1 MSPRVFGV
9 INMEKA
15 KILIID
21 DEIEICLNMKDMFA
35 FEGWEADYATTA
47 KEAFQKIN
55 ENGHDLI
62 LADIKLE
69 GRVSGIDIIKSFIDK
84 EKKPKIIVISAIPRD
99 ALNPTFVKEGIVNL
113 INGYLDK
120 PNCSDPDKL
129 MQLAKRVLKK

>member
-1 MSPRVFGV
+1 MNKVRV
-9 INMEKA
+9 
-15 KILIID
+15 LIID
-21 DEIEICLNMKDMFA
+21 DEIEICLNMKDMFS

-69 GRVSGIDIIKSFIDK
+69 GRVSGIDIIKSFLDK
-84 EKKPKIIVISAIPRD
+84 DKKPKIIVISAIPRD

-113 INGYLDK
+113 ISGYLDK
-120 PNCSDPDKL
+120 PNCSNPDKL
-129 MQLAKRVLKK
+129 MQLSKHVLQQ